1 MLRVSCG
8 RLLTSLLRCG
18 KPDWGRC
25 RDGPWNLHPKAA
37 LPYEFAEKSGR
48 IDLPKSEQ
56 VAGGPN
62 AEDPE
67 GKVEYVRASREPRHA
82 LIISDPQP
90 LANPQSIWASMGQAA
105 NIGIFLVL
113 LGGVLYVGGELLLPI
128 LIAAVVSLTLAP
140 LIKAGKRHG
149 ISPWIS
155 STLIVTLA
163 VGTLALAATA
173 LAGPVSEWIGRAPQ
187 IGATIKQ
194 KLSVLD
200 PPLAALRE
208 LQTSLFG
215 SGGAA
220 PAAGAPNV
228 VVPVVAFLTPA
239 AGGLFLF
246 FGTLLFFLG
255 SQIGLRN
262 RFVLMFSSQEARLR
276 FLRIVN
282 DIEKNLAGYLAVVT
296 IINAALGA
304 VVALGAWLIGLP
316 DPAIFGLLAALLN
329 YVPYVGPAIMMTIMF
344 AVGLVSFPSLGHALI
359 APAALLGLCTVEGHF
374 ITPTIVGRRMTLNPL
389 MVVLALAFWTWMWG
403 PIGAFLAVPL
413 SIVGLV
419 VFSHLFPNEDVKLPD

>member
-1 MLRVSCG
+1 LPS
-8 RLLTSLLRCG
+8 
-18 KPDWGRC
+18 
-25 RDGPWNLHPKAA
+25 AA
-37 LPYEFAEKSGR
+37 E
-48 IDLPKSEQ
+48 
-56 VAGGPN
+56 N
-62 AEDPE
+62 PE
-67 GKVEYVRASREPRHA
+67 IAVEYIRASREPRHA

-90 LANPQSIWASMGQAA
+90 VASIHSIWVSMGQAA
-105 NIGIFLVL
+105 NIGIFLIL
-113 LGGVLYVGGELLLPI
+113 LGGVLYVGGEILLPI

-155 STLIVTLA
+155 SLFIVAVAIGALA
-163 VGTLALAATA
+163 VAATA

-215 SGGAA
+215 GGSAPA
-220 PAAGAPNV
+220 PAAAAPNV

-239 AGGLFLF
+239 AGGLLLF
-246 FGTLLFFLG
+246 FGTLLFFLVG
-255 SQIGLRN
+255 QIELRN
-262 RFVLMFSSQEARLR
+262 RLVLMFSNQEARLR
-276 FLRIVN
+276 LLRIMN

-296 IINAALGA
+296 IINAALGII
-304 VVALGAWLIGLP
+304 VALGAWLVGLP

-329 YVPYVGPAIMMTIMF
+329 YVPYVGPAIMMMTMF
-344 AVGLVSFPSLGHALI
+344 GVGLVSFPSLSHALI
-359 APAALLGLCTVEGHF
+359 APAGLLGLCTVEGHF
-374 ITPTIVGRRMTLNPL
+374 ITPTIVGRKITLNPL
-389 MVVLALAFWTWMWG
+389 VVVLALAFWTWMWG

-419 VFSHLFPNEDVKLPD
+419 VFSHLFPHEDVKLPD